1 MAYEVYLDDMLL
13 PIPPQ
18 KIPIKYPGQNKTANL
33 ISGEEINMLRPTG
46 LAEISLDIV
55 FPQMDYP
62 AAVWDG
68 SVDDAEDFLDHLQ
81 ELKESKV
88 PFEFIVIRDGPG
100 RLHSFD
106 TNLDVTLEDYKVCDD
121 VKEGFDLAVS
131 ISLKEYRNYGTKIM
145 NFTLIEDQSVPTASE
160 SEPERKGQPDE
171 VGAYT
176 VENGDNLCKIAKKLL
191 GDSNRWQ
198 ELYDL
203 NRDKISNP
211 NLIRP
216 GQILTIP
223 T

>member
-88 PFEFIVIRDGPG
+88 PFEFTVIRDGP
-100 RLHSFD
+100 
-106 TNLDVTLEDYKVCDD
+106 
-121 VKEGFDLAVS
+121 
-131 ISLKEYRNYGTKIM
+131 
-145 NFTLIEDQSVPTASE
+145 
-160 SEPERKGQPDE
+160 
-171 VGAYT
+171 
-176 VENGDNLCKIAKKLL
+176 
-191 GDSNRWQ
+191 
-198 ELYDL
+198 
-203 NRDKISNP
+203 
-211 NLIRP
+211 RP
-216 GQILTIP
+216 APFL
-223 T
+223 